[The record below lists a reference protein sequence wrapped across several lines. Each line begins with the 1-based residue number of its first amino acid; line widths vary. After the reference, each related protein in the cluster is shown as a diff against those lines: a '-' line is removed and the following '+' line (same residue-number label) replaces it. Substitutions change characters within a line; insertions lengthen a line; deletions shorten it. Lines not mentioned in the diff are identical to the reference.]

1 MAQQQP
7 RKPNPASPAPAKPV
21 STTREP
27 APSQEVVTRSE
38 SAQAVAK
45 RDANLPTYI
54 KQGKDGAGRGS
65 ENVEMGDVVIPR
77 IELVQVLSP
86 CLKKDKAE
94 YIEGAKV
101 GDLYNSVT
109 REVYGDRVPVI
120 PVFFKKQYLCWKD
133 RKKGGGFGGAYDS
146 VQEAHTRIA
155 QEPTEEQKLWEAT
168 ETAQQLVLVVKA
180 DGDTEEAIISM
191 ARTKMK
197 VSKNWNS
204 LIRLN
209 KNDRFSR
216 FYLLFSAD
224 EQNANGDDYK
234 NFAITNGGFPD
245 ELHYRKAEALY
256 EAVASGERRV
266 VMDTSDAGDDAGPAP
281 TEY

>member
-1 MAQQQP
+1 MAAAKNQP
-7 RKPNPASPAPAKPV
+7 QKPNPVLRPGAATPAKPV
-21 STTREP
+21 PEQK
-27 APSQEVVTRSE
+27 QELVTRDE
-38 SAQAVAK
+38 AAQQVAT
-45 RDANLPTYI
+45 RNPNLPAYI
-54 KQGKDGAGRGS
+54 RQEDKSRGS

-77 IELVQVLSP
+77 IEIAQLLSP
-86 CLKKDKAE
+86 CLKADKAE
-94 YIEGAKV
+94 YIEGCKE

-109 REVYGDRVPVI
+109 REVYGPKVPVI

-133 RKKGGGFGGAYDS
+133 RKKGGGFGGAYDTAEDARARIKE
-146 VQEAHTRIA
+146 EAV
-155 QEPTEEQKLWEAT
+155 EDQKLWEAT

-180 DGDTEEAIISM
+180 DGDTEEAIVSM

-209 KNDRFSR
+209 KFDRFSR
-216 FYLLFSAD
+216 VYILFTVD

-234 NFAITNGGFPD
+234 NYGVMNGGFPA
-245 ELHYRKAEALY
+245 EIHYKKAESLY

-266 VMDTSDAGDDAGPAP
+266 VMDVSDAGEDATDAS
-281 TEY
+281 TEF